1 MSGWRVGWVVAPI
14 QLTNHLGRFSFMLI
28 FGTPQ
33 FIQDAAP
40 FALNNDEY
48 YVREMRA
55 QYQKRRDLV
64 CARLAQ
70 MPRLSYLTPE
80 SGMFIMVNIS
90 AFLKDDKE
98 FAQKLLDAEKL
109 SVLPGSA
116 FGAGTTGHIR
126 LSLVQPEDVLSE
138 GCNRLERFL
147 KALS

>member
-1 MSGWRVGWVVAPI
+1 
-14 QLTNHLGRFSFMLI
+14 
-28 FGTPQ
+28 
-33 FIQDAAP
+33 
-40 FALNNDEY
+40 
-48 YVREMRA
+48 MRA
-55 QYQKRRDLV
+55 KYQKRRDLV
-64 CARLAQ
+64 CSRLAQ

-90 AFLKDDKE
+90 AFFKDDKE

-147 KALS
+147 KTMS